1 MNELELINGVL
12 VVALC
17 GLWWWL
23 HDVLHPPPAVDTN
36 RPQPLAMTDVQG
48 AVPATL
54 EASEA
59 GPPAIDD
66 VLARIGRAGGYRE
79 PADFLEEAKQSY
91 ERIVG
96 AFARGDIAGITHLLS
111 ADVKRDFE
119 LFIDARLLRGETD
132 TLIFIGLR
140 AADIIDAAIDGD
152 LASIEVRFL
161 ADLVTVTRSA
171 AGQVIAGNP
180 ERVVGCSELW
190 IFQRQ
195 LRHKHSTWL
204 LSATDADE

>member
-23 HDVLHPPPAVDTN
+23 HDVLHPPPVADAN

-48 AVPATL
+48 ALPTTL
-54 EASEA
+54 DAPEA
-59 GPPAIDD
+59 GPPAIGE
-66 VLARIGRAGGYRE
+66 VLARIGRAGGYRD
-79 PADFLEEAKQSY
+79 AASFLEEAKQSY

-96 AFARGDIAGITHLLS
+96 TFARGDIAGIAHLLS
-111 ADVKRDFE
+111 AEVKRDFE
-119 LFIDARLLRGETD
+119 RFIDARLLRGEIESLT
-132 TLIFIGLR
+132 FIGLR
-140 AADIIDAAIDGD
+140 GADIVDAAIDGD

-171 AGQVIAGNP
+171 GGKVIAGNP